1 MQKCSAPI
9 TRAYSVPADY
19 RAGEA
24 WRGGKSKEEATVR
37 EWLRSARKDRAKPSP
52 VFTDPRYATFKTN
65 RLHFV

>member
-24 WRGGKSKEEATVR
+24 CRGGKSKEEATVR
-37 EWLRSARKDRAKPSP
+37 EWVGSARKDRVGNPHLSSQ
-52 VFTDPRYATFKTN
+52 TLDPPQLK
-65 RLHFV
+65 